1 MMPFRTM
8 DNPSPDTRRIVFS
21 ALAFL
26 FGAAALGA
34 LFGIGLVIGWF
45 DTDEGGI
52 HRVHDL
58 GFGIVYGVLVAA
70 AFFALIRRP
79 ETKPSVLLQI
89 VVTAVAVAVAALIST
104 DLGYLVIAAA
114 LLVVSAILL
123 ALLPRR
129 DEILHPKIDPSPVM
143 AGLVVLGAIPLVW
156 FGATAA
162 RMQRDGSPLD
172 PHVQMSHWTT
182 MASMAFAVVAVGLL
196 ASARIQGWRF
206 TAWCAGLA
214 VSVYGLASIVF
225 HRFPG
230 AQVPYAG
237 SEGIGWGLL
246 ALIGGLAFIVLAEG
260 EARRTRSQLPDPS

>member
-1 MMPFRTM
+1 M
-8 DNPSPDTRRIVFS
+8 DRPSPHRRRIVFS

-26 FGAAALGA
+26 FAAAALGG

-70 AFFALIRRP
+70 AFFALMRRP
-79 ETKPSVLLQI
+79 ETKPSVLLQV
-89 VVTAVAVAVAALIST
+89 VVTAVGVAVAALISG
-104 DLGYLVIAAA
+104 DPGYVVIAAA
-114 LLVVSAILL
+114 LLVMSGILF
-123 ALLPRR
+123 ALLPQR
-129 DEILHPKIDPSPVM
+129 DVILHPKIDPSPVM
-143 AGLVVLGAIPLVW
+143 AGLVVLGAIPLLW
-156 FGATAA
+156 FGVTAA

-182 MASMAFAVVAVGLL
+182 MSSMAFAIVAVGLL
-196 ASARIQGWRF
+196 ASARIPGWRF

-214 VSVYGLASIVF
+214 VAVYGVASVVF

-230 AQVPYAG
+230 AEVPYAG
-237 SEGIGWGLL
+237 SEGIGWGVL
-246 ALIGGLAFIVLAEG
+246 AVIGGLAFIVLAEAEG
-260 EARRTRSQLPDPS
+260 RRSGHQRLDAP